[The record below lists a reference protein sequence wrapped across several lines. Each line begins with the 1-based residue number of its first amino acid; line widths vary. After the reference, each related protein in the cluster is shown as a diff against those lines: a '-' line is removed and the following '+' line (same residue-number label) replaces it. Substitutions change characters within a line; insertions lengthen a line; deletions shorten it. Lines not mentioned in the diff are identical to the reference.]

1 MQQNELYHHGIKGM
15 KWGVR
20 RFQTPDGSLTA
31 AGKKRYA
38 DGNSGTINGSIPKL
52 RGVTSGPIKGD
63 TPKLRGVTS
72 GPIKGDTPKL
82 RGVTSGPITGSKK
95 RTSADAEESG
105 IQKMKNKISS
115 AGKKAA
121 DTMSQKVKDIGS
133 TEMGKRGKA
142 ALDVLKNGDSDWMG
156 NHSYSDNV
164 FTEAKNRGKAAIE
177 RLMYSEE
184 QIDNKKFFGRYDF

>member
-1 MQQNELYHHGIKGM
+1 MTNNELYHYGILGM

-38 DGNSGTINGSIPKL
+38 DGNSGPINGEKPKL
-52 RGVTSGPIKGD
+52 RGVTSGPIN
-63 TPKLRGVTS
+63 
-72 GPIKGDTPKL
+72 
-82 RGVTSGPITGSKK
+82 GSKK
-95 RTSADAEESG
+95 RTSADTEESG

-115 AGKKAA
+115 VSKKETDA
-121 DTMSQKVKDIGS
+121 MSQKVKDIGS
-133 TEMGKRGKA
+133 TEMSKRGKA
-142 ALDVLKNGDSDWMG
+142 ALDVLKNGDTDWMG
-156 NHSYSDNV
+156 NHSYSDDTV
-164 FTEAKNRGKAAIE
+164 TELKNRGKAALE